1 VGSGEQEAR
10 PPIGEDEPRQ
20 AILLV
25 DDDEEGLDYART
37 VLEAAGLQVV
47 AVAGVQAACEE
58 LRRRDFSV
66 VVSDLRLDAASG
78 LDVVSF
84 AREHSPLCVGII
96 ITAYGSV
103 DSALQALREGAFDY
117 VLKPFTA
124 DVLLAAVRRAQE
136 HHRLKSALV
145 DQNARLEETQSRLG
159 RHLRLLE
166 NISHEF
172 KNPLSVVY
180 GYATHLLRLEFDPGR
195 APEVRQGL
203 STIRKGAERLTSL
216 LGDLLDAV
224 RLSNRKLELQ
234 VETVGAWALIRETA
248 EEHRLAA
255 EAKSVRLD
263 CEEPADAGL
272 MVRADVL
279 RVYQVISNLISN
291 ALKFTRSGGKVSL
304 SAAAQEGFVRFCVRD
319 TGSGIA
325 PQDLALIFERFYQ
338 AGRPADQQPG
348 LGLGLEISRGLVEL
362 HGGRIWAESVV
373 DQGSAFYFTL
383 PQAGAR

>member
-1 VGSGEQEAR
+1 MGSGE
-10 PPIGEDEPRQ
+10 PDGG
-20 AILLV
+20 ILLV
-25 DDDEEGLDYART
+25 DDDEEGLSYARSILEGAGRT
-37 VLEAAGLQVV
+37 VTAVPSAEAAC
-47 AVAGVQAACEE
+47 AE

-66 VVSDLRLDAASG
+66 IVSDLRLASGSG

-84 AREHSPLCVGII
+84 AREHRPLCVSII

-103 DSALQALREGAFDY
+103 ASALQSLREGAFDY
-117 VLKPFTA
+117 VLKPFTP
-124 DVLLAAVRRAQE
+124 DVLLAAVRRALE
-136 HHRLKSALV
+136 HHRLKTDLV
-145 DQNARLEETQSRLG
+145 SQSSRLEAAQARLG

-180 GYATHLLRLEFDPGR
+180 GYSTHLLRQELTPGR

-203 STIRKGAERLTSL
+203 STIRKGAERLTAL

-224 RLSNRKLELQ
+224 KLSNRKLELQ
-234 VETVGAWALIRETA
+234 VETVGAWALIQETA
-248 EEHRLAA
+248 AEHRLVA
-255 EAKSVRLD
+255 EAKSISLE
-263 CEEPADAGL
+263 CEGPADTGL

-279 RVYQVISNLISN
+279 RIYQVVSNLVTN
-291 ALKFTRSGGKVSL
+291 ALKFTRSGGSVRL
-304 SAAAQEGFVRFCVRD
+304 SIAPEEGFVRFCVRD
-319 TGSGIA
+319 TGLGIA

-338 AGRPADQQPG
+338 AGKPADQQPG

-373 DQGSAFYFTL
+373 DRGSSFYFTL
-383 PQAGAR
+383 PRA

>member
-1 VGSGEQEAR
+1 MGSGEQGAR
-10 PPIGEDEPRQ
+10 PLPAGKALCGR
-20 AILLV
+20 ILLV
-25 DDDEEGLDYART
+25 DDDEEGLAYARSILERAGWT
-37 VLEAAGLQVV
+37 VT
-47 AVAGVQAACEE
+47 AVPSAQAACDE
-58 LRRRDFSV
+58 LRCGDFSV
-66 VVSDLRLDAASG
+66 LVSDLCLTRASG

-84 AREHSPLCVGII
+84 AREHAPLCVGII
-96 ITAYGSV
+96 VTAYGSL

-124 DVLLAAVRRAQE
+124 DVLLAAVRRALE
-136 HHRLKSALV
+136 HHRLRAALV
-145 DQNARLEETQSRLG
+145 RQSARLEETQGRLG

-180 GYATHLLRLEFDPGR
+180 GYATHLMRQESDPGR
-195 APEVRQGL
+195 APELHQGL
-203 STIRKGAERLTSL
+203 STIRRGAERLTAL

-234 VETVGAWALIRETA
+234 AETVSAWALIQQTA
-248 EEHRLAA
+248 AEHRLTA
-255 EAKSVRLD
+255 EAKSISLD
-263 CEEPADAGL
+263 CEGPGDPGL
-272 MVRADVL
+272 LVRADVL
-279 RVYQVISNLISN
+279 RIYQVLSNLITN
-291 ALKFTRSGGKVSL
+291 ALKFTRSGGSVRL
-304 SAAAQEGFVRFCVRD
+304 SIAAEEGFARFCVRD
-319 TGSGIA
+319 TGQGIA

-338 AGRPADQQPG
+338 AQRPTDQQPG

-383 PQAGAR
+383 PLAR

>member
-1 VGSGEQEAR
+1 VGSGEQPGGR
-10 PPIGEDEPRQ
+10 V
-20 AILLV
+20 LLV
-25 DDDEEGLDYART
+25 DDDEEGLDYARAM
-37 VLEAAGLQVV
+37 LEAAGWSVT
-47 AVAGVQAACEE
+47 AVSNAAAACEE
-58 LRRRDFSV
+58 LRRGEFSV
-66 VVSDLRLDAASG
+66 LVSDLRLATASG
-78 LDVVSF
+78 LDVISF

-124 DVLLAAVRRAQE
+124 DILLAAVRRARE
-136 HHRLKSALV
+136 HHLLRTALV
-145 DQNARLEETQSRLG
+145 DRNSRLEETQSRLG

-180 GYATHLLRLEFDPGR
+180 GYATHLLRQELDPSR

-203 STIRKGAERLTSL
+203 STIRKGAERLTAL

-224 RLSNRKLELQ
+224 RLSNGKLELQ
-234 VETVGAWALIRETA
+234 VETVRALDLIQETA
-248 EEHRLAA
+248 AEHRLAA
-255 EAKSVRLD
+255 EAKSVALD
-263 CEEPADAGL
+263 CAEPADAGL
-272 MVRADVL
+272 TVRADVL
-279 RVYQVISNLISN
+279 RVYQILSNLIAN
-291 ALKFTRSGGKVSL
+291 ALKFTRAGGRVSL
-304 SAAAQEGFVRFCVRD
+304 SIAAEEGFVRFCVRD
-319 TGSGIA
+319 TGQGIA

-338 AGRPADQQPG
+338 ARRPQDQQPG

-373 DQGSAFYFTL
+373 DRGSAFYFTL
-383 PQAGAR
+383 PLAR